1 MGIRDVFDDIGD
13 ALIPKEIAPYLGTIG
28 AMIAPVAPI
37 LGLTMGQL
45 ASMKMNA
52 GKLDPIQAAAVALGY
67 YGGGG
72 PQNRAEGKLLGQRM
86 GRGIEGLNVT
96 APSGGKVTLGD
107 RFAGFKEGF
116 TTTGTDL
123 YTDAELAA
131 RYDQY
136 LGGVDPT
143 SEAYKLSLIH
153 I

>member
-1 MGIRDVFDDIGD
+1 MGIRDVYDDIGD

-52 GKLDPIQAAAVALGY
+52 GKLDPYQAAAVALGY

-96 APSGGKVTLGD
+96 
-107 RFAGFKEGF
+107 
-116 TTTGTDL
+116 TGT
-123 YTDAELAA
+123 
-131 RYDQY
+131 
-136 LGGVDPT
+136 G
-143 SEAYKLSLIH
+143 LSLIH